1 MYHLV
6 IDAIYI
12 HLFLGNT
19 PHVIL
24 GTQRPISPISE
35 IGTGLTWW
43 SIHFNRVVINPLFFI
58 LYSLSSILYLSK
70 SYLYVGPY

>member
-58 LYSLSSILYLSK
+58 LYSLPFKELPVCRPL
-70 SYLYVGPY
+70 LVF

>member
-24 GTQRPISPISE
+24 GTQRPISPMSE

-43 SIHFNRVVINPLFFI
+43 SIHFNRVVINPLFFTFQR
-58 LYSLSSILYLSK
+58 
-70 SYLYVGPY
+70 VTCM

>member
-6 IDAIYI
+6 INAIYI

-58 LYSLSSILYLSK
+58 LYSLPFKELLVCRP
-70 SYLYVGPY
+70 LLVF

>member
-58 LYSLSSILYLSK
+58 LYSLPSK